1 LSDYDAIV
9 VGAGAMGSA
18 TAWQLARRGRSV
30 LLLEQFQPG
39 HTRGSSHGSARIF
52 RVAYRDGR
60 YVSLALQALPLWREL
75 EREAG
80 ETLLDQDGQLDHGSP
95 RAVDAIAH
103 NLKAA
108 RRPFERLS
116 PAEAARRW
124 PGMRFGAAVVY
135 SPEGGRCRAQ
145 ATVTALHRLCARH
158 GAEVRFGAKVLSL
171 RRDGDGVRVTTAQGE
186 DQARAVVVA
195 AGAWVAA
202 LLRDLVAL
210 PPLRVTRELPAHF
223 APRTAHQPW
232 PAFIHHEP
240 AGSAGAGHLGF
251 ATYGLFAPGL
261 GMKVGEH
268 GVGEELH
275 PDAPGGV
282 ERARLE
288 RLSRYVAEWFPGL
301 DPTPIEATPCLY
313 TSTPDE
319 HFVLDRRGPIVVCSP
334 CSGHGFKFTPAI
346 GRIAADLAL
355 GAEQPEP
362 AWRLPV

>member
-1 LSDYDAIV
+1 LSRYDAIV

-18 TAWQLARRGRSV
+18 SAWQLARRGGSV

-39 HTRGSSHGSARIF
+39 HTRGSSHGSGRIF
-52 RVAYRDGR
+52 RVAYRDAR
-60 YVSLALQALPLWREL
+60 YVSLALAALPLWREL

-80 ETLLDQDGQLDHGSP
+80 ETLLDQDGQLDHGAP
-95 RAVDAIAH
+95 AAVDAIAD

-145 ATVTALHRLCARH
+145 ATVSALQRLCARE
-158 GAEVRFGAKVLSL
+158 GAEIRFGAKVLSL
-171 RRDGDGVRVTTAQGE
+171 RIDGNGICVTTARGE
-186 DQARAVVVA
+186 DHARAVIVA
-195 AGAWVAA
+195 AGAWVGT
-202 LLRDLVAL
+202 LLRDLIAL

-223 APRTAHQPW
+223 ASRTAHQTW
-232 PAFIHHEP
+232 PAFIHH
-240 AGSAGAGHLGF
+240 GSAGGAAERNLGF
-251 ATYGLFAPGL
+251 ATYGLFARGL

-282 ERARLE
+282 DRARLE
-288 RLSRYVAEWFPGL
+288 RLSRYVTEWFPGL

-319 HFVLDRRGPIVVCSP
+319 HFVLDRRGPVVVCSP

-346 GRIAADLAL
+346 GCIAADLAL
-355 GAEQPEP
+355 GAEQREP
-362 AWRLPV
+362 AWRLRV

>member
-1 LSDYDAIV
+1 LSRYDAIV

-18 TAWQLARRGRSV
+18 AAWQLARRGRSV
-30 LLLEQFQPG
+30 LLLEQFEAG
-39 HTRGSSHGSARIF
+39 HARGSSHGSARIF
-52 RVAYRDGR
+52 RVAYRDAR
-60 YVSLALQALPLWREL
+60 YVALALQALPLWREL

-80 ETLLDQDGQLDHGSP
+80 ETLLEQDGQLDHGAP
-95 RAVDAIAH
+95 AAVDAIADS
-103 NLKAA
+103 LKAA

-145 ATVTALHRLCARH
+145 ATVAALQRLCARR
-158 GAEVRFGAKVLSL
+158 GAQVRFGAKVLEL
-171 RRDGDGVRVTTAQGE
+171 RADGDGVRVTTAQGE
-186 DQARAVVVA
+186 DEAGVVVVA
-195 AGAWVAA
+195 AGAWVEA
-202 LLRDLVAL
+202 LLRDAVAL

-223 APRTAHQPW
+223 APRAPHQPW
-232 PAFIHHEP
+232 PAFIHHG
-240 AGSAGAGHLGF
+240 ASGSAGERHLGF
-251 ATYGLFAPGL
+251 ATYGLLAPGL
-261 GMKVGEH
+261 GVKVGEH

-275 PDAPGGV
+275 PDAPFGV
-282 ERARLE
+282 DRARLE

-313 TSTPDE
+313 TSTRDE

-355 GAEQPEP
+355 GAEQPEL
-362 AWRLPV
+362 AWRLPG